1 VIMMTSSKVK
11 HEAGQ
16 EKTKHAVVYLNGLY
30 MGFHENG
37 KELVKEIIAKRR
49 EGELTPNLNVS
60 YNPAVGEV
68 HINTSGGRIRRPY
81 IIVKNGKPLLTQ
93 EHIDKLKSG
102 EMSWN
107 DLVAKGIIEYLDAE
121 EEDSLAYIAVAE
133 EELTPDHT
141 HLEIDNSSITGIIV
155 STFPYP
161 DHNSSPRLTMASSMM
176 KQSLG
181 LYAVNFN
188 YRQDSRA
195 HIQFYPQVPLVQ
207 TSSYKALE
215 FDKRPAGQNFVV
227 AVMSYYGYNMSDAI
241 VLNKNSVDRAL
252 GRSVFYK
259 TYETEERRYP
269 GGQKDK
275 LMVPTP
281 NIVGY
286 REEELYKSLDED
298 GIIMPEVN
306 VKPRDVLI
314 GKVSPP
320 RFMEE
325 VATFGITEEK
335 RRENSVTAKGGD
347 YGIVDSV
354 MLSESL
360 AGNKLVKVKL
370 RSLKIP
376 EVGDKIASRHGQK
389 GVVGYL
395 CPQEDLPFTARGI
408 VPDLMINP
416 HAIPSRTTAGHIIE
430 MLGGKVSSMSGRTVN
445 GTMFSGEKEEDLR
458 AELKKYGFEETGEEI
473 LYDGITGEKLKAKIF
488 IGVIYYQRLHHLVS
502 NKMHVRSRGPVQLLT
517 HQPTEGKAREGGLR
531 FGEMERDCLIG
542 YGASQLIKERLLE
555 ESDKYV
561 ALVCANCGALG
572 VHDYAK
578 RRDYCPVC
586 KGTRMER
593 IEMSYAF
600 KLLLDEIKSLGIFP
614 RLKLGDKGK

>member
-1 VIMMTSSKVK
+1 MATHKTKVHK
-11 HEAGQ
+11 
-16 EKTKHAVVYLNGLY
+16 EKTTRAVVFLNGLY

-37 KELVKEIIAKRR
+37 DELVKEVIAKRR
-49 EGELTPNLNVS
+49 TGELTSNLNIS
-60 YNPAVGEV
+60 YQPSTGEI

-81 IIVKNGKPLLTQ
+81 IVVKNGKPLLTK
-93 EHIDKLKSG
+93 EHIEKLKSN
-102 EMSWN
+102 ELAWN
-107 DLVAKGIIEYLDAE
+107 DLLAKGIIENLDAE
-121 EEDSLAYIAVAE
+121 EEGSLSLIAMTE
-133 EELTPDHT
+133 DELTPGHT
-141 HLEIDNSSITGIIV
+141 HLEIDNSSITGVVV
-155 STFPYP
+155 STFPYS
-161 DHNSSPRLTMASSMM
+161 DHNSSPRLTMASSMT

-181 LYAVNFN
+181 LYSVNFN
-188 YRQDSRA
+188 YRQDSRG
-195 HIQFYPQVPLVQ
+195 HVQFYPQAPLVQ
-207 TSSYKALE
+207 TSSYKALN

-227 AVMSYYGYNMSDAI
+227 AVMSYYGYNMSDALVI
-241 VLNKNSVDRAL
+241 NKNSIDRAL

-275 LMVPTP
+275 LMAPTP

-286 REEELYKSLDED
+286 REEELYKNLDED
-298 GIIMPEVN
+298 GIILPEVSI
-306 VKPRDVLI
+306 KPRDVLI

-370 RSLKIP
+370 RSLKVP
-376 EVGDKIASRHGQK
+376 ELGDKFASRHGQK
-389 GVVGYL
+389 GVLGYL
-395 CPQEDLPFTARGI
+395 CPQEDLPFTASGI
-408 VPDLMINP
+408 VPDLMVNP

-430 MLGGKVSSMSGRTVN
+430 MLGGKVGCMSGRNIN

-473 LYDGITGEKLKAKIF
+473 LYDGITGAKLKAKIF

-502 NKMHVRSRGPVQLLT
+502 NKIHVRSRGPVQLLT

-542 YGASQLIKERLLE
+542 YGASQVIKERLLE
-555 ESDKYV
+555 QSDKTV
-561 ALVCANCGALG
+561 ALVCANCGSLG
-572 VHDYAK
+572 VHDYVK

-614 RLKLGDKGK
+614 RLKLGEKGK

>member
-81 IIVKNGKPLLTQ
+81 IVVKNGKPLLTQ

-458 AELKKYGFEETGEEI
+458 AELKKYGFEETGEEV